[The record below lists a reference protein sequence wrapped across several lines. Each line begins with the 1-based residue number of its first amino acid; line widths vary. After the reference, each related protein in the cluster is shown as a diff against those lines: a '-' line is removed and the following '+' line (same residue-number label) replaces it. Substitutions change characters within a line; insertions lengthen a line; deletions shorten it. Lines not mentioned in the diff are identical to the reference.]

1 EGIPEDKGEHPV
13 QPLDN
18 VRTPTTVAFENHL
31 GIGAG
36 SERRARSRERLTQLN
51 EIINFTVE
59 NYDITPIATLHRLI
73 AGGQVNNRQPTMAEE
88 HFALTPLACRIWPT
102 MSDCIEGA
110 SCCGNSDNRGI
121 LQDRDKTAHKSAS
134 IEIHTEDYRWNVAS
148 SMTNGSI

>member
-88 HFALTPLACRIWPT
+88 HVAFTPLACDIRPT
-102 MSDCIEGA
+102 MHNGVKGTACRGSSD
-110 SCCGNSDNRGI
+110 D
-121 LQDRDKTAHKSAS
+121 
-134 IEIHTEDYRWNVAS
+134 W
-148 SMTNGSI
+148 